1 MVPGPMRRKGDAR
14 GARVSEGEDR
24 MSAIW
29 LAANGGN
36 EHIEALLASGAVHV
50 DRIKVGSWMSDVQ
63 LAAHPVLLHISRG
76 VIWPRGGRWIAEQVR
91 LTREVDAP
99 WASVHLDIALPYA
112 IYRWPLTA
120 LLPRAL
126 AARWAVRTLRR
137 WMAQSPVPLLAENM
151 PPWKRD
157 RPAYVVDPAFI
168 TRVIEGAGCG
178 LLLDLAHARVS
189 AHRREQPARDYVA
202 RLPLDRLTEIHVS
215 GPRLSPADDRL
226 LDAHEPLQEE
236 DYALLAWVLER
247 AQPQAVTLEYDRDRA
262 QLETQ
267 LLRLQAVLGR

>member
-1 MVPGPMRRKGDAR
+1 MA
-14 GARVSEGEDR
+14 
-24 MSAIW
+24 AIW

-63 LAAHPVLLHISRG
+63 LAAHPALLHISRG
-76 VIWPRGGRWIAEQVR
+76 AIWPRGKRWIAEQVR
-91 LTREVDAP
+91 LTRLANAP
-99 WASVHLDIALPYA
+99 WVSVHLDIGLPYA

-120 LLPRAL
+120 LLPPFSAE
-126 AARWAVRTLRR
+126 RWAVRTLQR
-137 WMAQSPVPLLAENM
+137 WAAQSPVPLLAENM

-168 TRVIEGAGCG
+168 SRVIEDAGCG
-178 LLLDLAHARVS
+178 LLLDLAHARVA
-189 AHRREQPARDYVA
+189 AHRRGEPASDYIA

-215 GPRLSPADDRL
+215 GPRLSPDDGRL

-236 DYALLAWVLER
+236 DYTLLAWVLER
-247 AQPQAVTLEYDRDRA
+247 ARPQAVTLEYDRDRA
-262 QLETQ
+262 QLEAQ
-267 LLRLQAVLGR
+267 LLRLQELLGL

>member
-1 MVPGPMRRKGDAR
+1 V
-14 GARVSEGEDR
+14 
-24 MSAIW
+24 SAIW

-63 LAAHPVLLHISRG
+63 LASHPALLHISRG
-76 VIWPRGGRWIAEQVR
+76 AIWPRGERWI
-91 LTREVDAP
+91 
-99 WASVHLDIALPYA
+99 SVHLDIGLPYA
-112 IYRWPLTA
+112 IYYWPLAA

-126 AARWAVRTLRR
+126 AERWAVHTLQR
-137 WMAQSPVPLLAENM
+137 WGAQSPVPLLAENM

-157 RPAYVVDPAFI
+157 RPAYVFDPGFI
-168 TRVIEGAGCG
+168 SCVIERVNCA

-189 AHRREQPARDYVA
+189 AHRRGEPARDYISQ
-202 RLPLDRLTEIHVS
+202 LPLDRLVEIHVS
-215 GPRLSPADDRL
+215 GPRPSTTGDRL

-247 AQPQAVTLEYDRDRA
+247 AQPQAVTLEYGRDRA
-262 QLETQ
+262 QLEAQ
-267 LLRLQAVLGR
+267 LLRLQELLGSTK